1 MARQGSL
8 LRNYQI
14 TTLEQIVRLVDYSL
28 RGRCKHKLID
38 QTVVRRSRLEQIFC
52 EREFLSFLF

>member
-14 TTLEQIVRLVDYSL
+14 TMLEQIVRLVDYSL

-52 EREFLSFLF
+52 E